1 MPVYIVQVKLSER
14 AFEEIKELP
23 AQIRSEFDEAAQMGV
38 KLHGLYVTLGEYDV
52 VCIFE
57 APSEEIA
64 LAGLLE
70 INTRGLGKTET
81 TRAFTFDEFQ
91 SAAAQLG

>member
-14 AFEEIKELP
+14 ALEDIKGLP
-23 AQIRSEFDEAAQMGV
+23 VQIRSEFEEAGQMGV
-38 KLHGLYVTLGEYDV
+38 KVHGLYVTLGEYDV

-57 APSEEIA
+57 APNEEIA

-70 INTRGLGKTET
+70 INTRGFGKTQT